1 MMKISKQR
9 LNEIKDQS
17 IDYSDIP
24 ETSAD
29 FWANAELKMP
39 VRKDR
44 ITMRI
49 DADVLVWPR
58 SDGKRYQSRINA
70 ILRQYMDAHAG

>member
-1 MMKISKQR
+1 MSISKRR
-9 LNEIKDQS
+9 LNEIKDQD

-44 ITMRI
+44 ITIRI
-49 DADVLVWPR
+49 DADVLVWLR

-70 ILRQYMDAHAG
+70 ILRQYMDAHSE